1 MLVSGGKVIAIDS
14 IKKGNTN
21 KDTLSGDG
29 VWTNLGVNT
38 DVIATTKKLND
49 TKSELESKIN
59 SASSALSGEIKKKQ
73 DELKFELNDYNKIT
87 AIGPKNGTTTALAGG
102 SNVVVSA
109 GANTRV
115 DTSSA
120 GEQTIYTVNVTANP
134 TNVTVSGEHGLTA
147 RRDNNTSAYY
157 LGLSSDYIK
166 AITSVSSKLPI
177 TAFTTYSANH
187 KNDDVTPY
195 TAGNYI
201 EITNH
206 KIIGHDWTNTIKS
219 ASSNAVTTVESRFK
233 GDGSSY
239 SGYNGK
245 PFIDNTTP
253 KWSVVGDGNRISV
266 TSANNKYGVS
276 WNGEGIATEEWVLGK
291 NYLPKDVASST
302 YLTIASANEI
312 YQKKLNAG
320 AGIVIKNETDISVD
334 ISVSGDIIPYSAGEG
349 IGIDNHIVSITADYL
364 SANALKDLSG
374 RWESAANALEAS
386 ADNWNKT
393 YKDVSDSAKYWNSAY
408 EALASADKWNTTYER
423 VELSGD
429 EWDKVTDKLD
439 SATFKTYS
447 ALMEQKL
454 IDLDDKNLDVSSF
467 SSVSSDFALK
477 TEVQEEFEQTSAW
490 VKDNFLSANAL
501 DNLSGN
507 WESTYKTVETN
518 SAKWETA
525 YETLTSNSAD
535 WNEVSAKLNSATFD
549 TYSADI
555 KSTIE
560 SFSGAFVKLSGD
572 FTAHSADSDLH
583 LSAGERE
590 KWTDAANRVEN
601 SAAIWDTVSAKVNN
615 TDFEEFK
622 TSAHNELEKKLDKK
636 AFESWSANKDYDFYS
651 AGNGIKIENH
661 IVSVSADYALSAD
674 VDTRLTNYYDKDK
687 VDELIANFGGYTT
700 ATSAAPDGHPD
711 VEKIDP
717 RRIYLVK
724 MGSGP
729 TSADNYK
736 EWIYIDSAWNCVGE
750 TTMDLTPYLTKDE
763 AAHTYQPSGYYVT
776 SSTDVIK
783 PGSAWVLVNDDNN
796 IQWSGLD
803 VSELGKKYIVK
814 STNGTIG
821 VGSATVGN
829 VVTYD
834 LSGAKI
840 VGENGV
846 SAKYNPATNEWNVGL
861 EDYNDIGFAKYSSSA
876 NVYTASAVVDGYTE
890 DLNVNPTKITLN
902 NDKILLKTGFYHV
915 DVQTN
920 FTIAKPDNNYY
931 NVFVKSIPNAASITQ
946 MIDGSYSHTETV
958 DLSFD
963 IRITNDNTQ
972 LEISVENFKT
982 NETFAISNLNIHE
995 IVSMPSQIKGGAGNY
1010 QAGNGISIGND
1021 TIAAKIGNGLE
1032 FNESNAIQVKLGK
1045 GLKFDESQGVQAV
1058 TIDSD
1063 VNEVVETV
1071 KELQESLDTKITDNY
1086 PPAMITIADLQV
1098 ASNTQYAPSNGGM
1111 LIGYL
1116 FTCPITHKIYD
1127 GSNNDYKTKIGIYTK
1142 QWGSGQDN
1150 IQFNKVILGIYE
1162 YQPDYV
1168 NPVTQQVGKT
1178 EALCD
1183 TGIITLQQGY
1193 AEYDVKNLFPNKTEP
1208 EMKPGCFYYATIYMS
1223 YGNVDTNGLTLFGA
1237 PGYNTQVNNLKP
1249 GITITNI
1256 HKIKA
1261 ALYEGM
1267 EGYDPDLNFDKMGFS
1282 WQYNSYPP
1290 DETTT
1295 DSSQGIVEAHAAG
1308 RPYFAIRNV
1317 KIVTGN

>member
-29 VWTNLGVNT
+29 VWTDLGVNT

-73 DELKFELNDYNKIT
+73 DELKFELNEFNKIT

-115 DTSSA
+115 DSA
-120 GEQTIYTVNVTANP
+120 ASGEQTIYTVNVTANP
-134 TNVTVSGEHGLTA
+134 TEVTVSGEHGLSA
-147 RRDNNTSAYY
+147 RLDRNTYY
-157 LGLSSDYIK
+157 LGLNNNYIQ
-166 AITSVSSKLPI
+166 AITSVNSKLPI
-177 TAFTTYSANH
+177 TAFTTYLADH
-187 KNDDVTPY
+187 KNDDVQY
-195 TAGNYI
+195 YSAGNYI

-408 EALASADKWNTTYER
+408 DALASADKWNTTYER

-429 EWDKVTDKLD
+429 EWDKVSAKLD

-467 SSVSSDFALK
+467 SSISSDFALK

-535 WNEVSAKLNSATFD
+535 WDEVSAKLNSATFA

-560 SFSGAFVKLSGD
+560 TFSGEFVELSGD

-590 KWTDAANRVEN
+590 KWTSAANRVEN
-601 SAAIWDTVSAKVNN
+601 SAAIWDTVSAKVNK
-615 TDFEEFK
+615 TEFEEFK
-622 TSAHNELEKKLDKK
+622 TSAHNELEKKLDKVS
-636 AFESWSANKDYDFYS
+636 FESWSANKDYDFYS

-674 VDTRLTNYYDKDK
+674 VYNKAE
-687 VDELIANFGGYTT
+687 VDEKIANFGGYTT
-700 ATSAAPDGHPD
+700 ANADASGYPNVDKPST
-711 VEKIDP
+711 KY
-717 RRIYLVK
+717 IYLVK
-724 MGSGP
+724 MGDLPAS
-729 TSADNYK
+729 SDNYK
-736 EWIYIDSAWNCVGE
+736 EWIYTSADAQTNAWECVGE
-750 TTMDLTPYLTKDE
+750 TTLDLTPYLTKDE
-763 AAHTYQPSGYYVT
+763 AANTYQPIGDYVV

-783 PGSAWVLVNDDNN
+783 PGSAWVLVNDNDNV
-796 IQWSGLD
+796 QWSGLD

-829 VVTYD
+829 VITYD

-840 VGENGV
+840 VGENGI
-846 SAKYNPATNEWNVGL
+846 SAEFNHVTNEWNVGL

-890 DLNVNPTKITLN
+890 DLNVNPTKITLD
-902 NDKILLKTGFYHV
+902 NDQILLKTGFYHV

-920 FTIAKPDNNYY
+920 FTIANPDNNYY

-946 MIDGSYSHTETV
+946 MIDGSYAHTETV

-963 IRITNDNTQ
+963 IRITNDDTP

-995 IVSMPSQIKGGAGNY
+995 IVSMPSQIEGGAGNY

-1045 GLKFDESQGVQAV
+1045 GLKFDDSQGVQAV

-1071 KELQESLDTKITDNY
+1071 QELQESLDTKITDNY

-1098 ASNTQYAPSNGGM
+1098 ANQTQYAPSNGGM

-1116 FTCPITHKIYD
+1116 FTCPITHKIYA

-1142 QWGSGQDN
+1142 QWSGDN
-1150 IQFNKVILGIYE
+1150 KKVILGIYE

-1183 TGIITLQQGY
+1183 TGIIELQQGY
-1193 AEYDVKNLFPNKTEP
+1193 AEYDVKNLGTKTTH
-1208 EMKPGCFYYATIYMS
+1208 EMKPGCFYYATIYLS
-1223 YGNVDTNGLTLFGA
+1223 YKAGDTNGITLFGA

-1249 GITITNI
+1249 GITITNVNCI
-1256 HKIKA
+1256 HA
-1261 ALYEGM
+1261 SLYEGLD
-1267 EGYDPDLNFDKMGFS
+1267 GYSPDLNFDQMGFS

-1290 DETTT
+1290 SSTSDPYT
-1295 DSSQGIVEAHAAG
+1295 SQGIVEAHAAG

>member
-1 MLVSGGKVIAIDS
+1 M
-14 IKKGNTN
+14 
-21 KDTLSGDG
+21 
-29 VWTNLGVNT
+29 
-38 DVIATTKKLND
+38 
-49 TKSELESKIN
+49 
-59 SASSALSGEIKKKQ
+59 
-73 DELKFELNDYNKIT
+73 
-87 AIGPKNGTTTALAGG
+87 
-102 SNVVVSA
+102 
-109 GANTRV
+109 
-115 DTSSA
+115 
-120 GEQTIYTVNVTANP
+120 
-134 TNVTVSGEHGLTA
+134 
-147 RRDNNTSAYY
+147 
-157 LGLSSDYIK
+157 
-166 AITSVSSKLPI
+166 
-177 TAFTTYSANH
+177 
-187 KNDDVTPY
+187 
-195 TAGNYI
+195 
-201 EITNH
+201 
-206 KIIGHDWTNTIKS
+206 
-219 ASSNAVTTVESRFK
+219 
-233 GDGSSY
+233 
-239 SGYNGK
+239 
-245 PFIDNTTP
+245 
-253 KWSVVGDGNRISV
+253 
-266 TSANNKYGVS
+266 
-276 WNGEGIATEEWVLGK
+276 GK

-374 RWESAANALEAS
+374 RWESAADALEAS

-408 EALASADKWNTTYER
+408 DALASADKWNTTYER

-439 SATFKTYS
+439 SATFKSYS

-535 WNEVSAKLNSATFD
+535 WDEVSAKLNSATFA

-560 SFSGAFVKLSGD
+560 TFSGEFVELSGD
-572 FTAHSADSDLH
+572 FTAHSADSNLH

-590 KWTDAANRVEN
+590 KWTSAANRVEN

-615 TDFEEFK
+615 TEFEEFK
-622 TSAHNELEKKLDKK
+622 TSAHNELEKKLDKN

-674 VDTRLTNYYDKDK
+674 VDTRLDEYYNKDE

-700 ATSAAPDGHPD
+700 ATSAEPDGHPD
-711 VEKIDP
+711 VSEIDP

-724 MGSGP
+724 MASGP

-736 EWIYIDSAWNCVGE
+736 EWIYIDTASAWNCVGE
-750 TTMDLTPYLTKDE
+750 TTMDLTPYLTKE
-763 AAHTYQPSGYYVT
+763 LAAETYQPIGDYVV
-776 SSTDVIK
+776 SSTDIIK
-783 PGSAWVLVNDDNN
+783 PGSAWVLVNDNDNV
-796 IQWSGLD
+796 QWSGLD
-803 VSELGKKYIVK
+803 VSELGKTYVVK

-834 LSGAKI
+834 LSGATI
-840 VGENGV
+840 VGENGI
-846 SAKYNPATNEWNVGL
+846 SAGLNPATNEWNVGL

-890 DLNVNPTKITLN
+890 DLNVNPTKITLDN
-902 NDKILLKTGFYHV
+902 YKILLKTGFYHV

-920 FTIAKPDNNYY
+920 FTIANPDNNYY

-963 IRITNDNTQ
+963 IRITNDNTP

-982 NETFAISNLNIHE
+982 NEIFAISNLNIHE
-995 IVSMPSQIKGGAGNY
+995 IVSMPSQIEGGAGNY
-1010 QAGNGISIGND
+1010 QAGNGITITND
-1021 TIAAKIGNGLE
+1021 TIQAKLGNGLE
-1032 FNESNAIQVKLGK
+1032 FNESNAIQVKLGS
-1045 GLKFDESQGVQAV
+1045 GLKFDETQGVQAI

-1063 VNEVVETV
+1063 VSDVVDTV
-1071 KELQESLDTKITDNY
+1071 QELQESLDTKITDNY

-1098 ASNTQYAPSNGGM
+1098 ANQTQYAPSNGGM

-1116 FTCPITHKIYD
+1116 FTCPITHKIYV

-1142 QWGSGQDN
+1142 QWSGDN
-1150 IQFNKVILGIYE
+1150 KKVILGIYE

-1168 NPVTQQVGKT
+1168 NPDTQQVGKT

-1183 TGIITLQQGY
+1183 TGIIELQQGY
-1193 AEYDVKNLFPNKTEP
+1193 AEYDVKNLGIKTTH
-1208 EMKPGCFYYATIYMS
+1208 EMKPGCFYYATIYLS
-1223 YGNVDTNGLTLFGA
+1223 YKAGDTNGITLFGA

-1249 GITITNI
+1249 GITITNVNCI
-1256 HKIKA
+1256 HA
-1261 ALYEGM
+1261 SLYEGLD
-1267 EGYDPDLNFDKMGFS
+1267 GYSPDLNFDQMGFS

-1290 DETTT
+1290 SSTSDPYT
-1295 DSSQGIVEAHAAG
+1295 SQGIVEAHAAG

>member
-1 MLVSGGKVIAIDS
+1 
-14 IKKGNTN
+14 
-21 KDTLSGDG
+21 
-29 VWTNLGVNT
+29 
-38 DVIATTKKLND
+38 
-49 TKSELESKIN
+49 
-59 SASSALSGEIKKKQ
+59 
-73 DELKFELNDYNKIT
+73 
-87 AIGPKNGTTTALAGG
+87 
-102 SNVVVSA
+102 
-109 GANTRV
+109 
-115 DTSSA
+115 
-120 GEQTIYTVNVTANP
+120 
-134 TNVTVSGEHGLTA
+134 
-147 RRDNNTSAYY
+147 
-157 LGLSSDYIK
+157 
-166 AITSVSSKLPI
+166 
-177 TAFTTYSANH
+177 
-187 KNDDVTPY
+187 
-195 TAGNYI
+195 
-201 EITNH
+201 
-206 KIIGHDWTNTIKS
+206 
-219 ASSNAVTTVESRFK
+219 
-233 GDGSSY
+233 
-239 SGYNGK
+239 
-245 PFIDNTTP
+245 
-253 KWSVVGDGNRISV
+253 
-266 TSANNKYGVS
+266 
-276 WNGEGIATEEWVLGK
+276 
-291 NYLPKDVASST
+291 
-302 YLTIASANEI
+302 
-312 YQKKLNAG
+312 
-320 AGIVIKNETDISVD
+320 
-334 ISVSGDIIPYSAGEG
+334 
-349 IGIDNHIVSITADYL
+349 
-364 SANALKDLSG
+364 
-374 RWESAANALEAS
+374 
-386 ADNWNKT
+386 
-393 YKDVSDSAKYWNSAY
+393 
-408 EALASADKWNTTYER
+408 
-423 VELSGD
+423 
-429 EWDKVTDKLD
+429 
-439 SATFKTYS
+439 
-447 ALMEQKL
+447 MEQKL

-535 WNEVSAKLNSATFD
+535 WDEVSAKLNSATFA

-560 SFSGAFVKLSGD
+560 TFSGEFVELSGD
-572 FTAHSADSDLH
+572 FTAHSADSGLH

-590 KWTDAANRVEN
+590 KWTYAANRVEN

-615 TDFEEFK
+615 TEFEEFK
-622 TSAHNELEKKLDKK
+622 TSAHNELEKKLDKN

-674 VDTRLTNYYDKDK
+674 VDTRLDEYYNKDE

-700 ATSAAPDGHPD
+700 ATSAEPDGHPD
-711 VEKIDP
+711 VREIDP

-724 MGSGP
+724 MASGP

-736 EWIYIDSAWNCVGE
+736 EWIYIDTASAWNCVGE
-750 TTMDLTPYLTKDE
+750 TTMDLTPYLTKE
-763 AAHTYQPSGYYVT
+763 LAAETYQPIGDYVV

-783 PGSAWVLVNDDNN
+783 PGSAWVLVNDNDNV
-796 IQWSGLD
+796 QWSGLD
-803 VSELGKKYIVK
+803 VSELGNTYVVK

-840 VGENGV
+840 VGENGI
-846 SAKYNPATNEWNVGL
+846 SAEFNPVTNEWNVGL

-890 DLNVNPTKITLN
+890 DLNVNPTKITLD
-902 NDKILLKTGFYHV
+902 NDQILLKTGFYHV

-920 FTIAKPDNNYY
+920 FTIANPDNNYY

-946 MIDGSYSHTETV
+946 MIDGSYAHTETV

-963 IRITNDNTQ
+963 IRITNDDTP

-995 IVSMPSQIKGGAGNY
+995 IVSMPSQIEGGSGNY

-1032 FNESNAIQVKLGK
+1032 FNESNAIQVKLGS
-1045 GLKFDESQGVQAV
+1045 GLKFDETQGVQAI

-1063 VNEVVETV
+1063 VSDVVDTV
-1071 KELQESLDTKITDNY
+1071 QELQESLDTKITDNY

-1098 ASNTQYAPSNGGM
+1098 ANQTQYAPSNGGM

-1116 FTCPITHKIYD
+1116 FTCPITHKIYV

-1142 QWGSGQDN
+1142 QWSGDN
-1150 IQFNKVILGIYE
+1150 KKVILGIYE

-1168 NPVTQQVGKT
+1168 NPDTQQVGKT

-1183 TGIITLQQGY
+1183 TGIIELQQGY
-1193 AEYDVKNLFPNKTEP
+1193 AEYDVKNLGTKTTH
-1208 EMKPGCFYYATIYMS
+1208 EMKPGCFYYATIYLS
-1223 YGNVDTNGLTLFGA
+1223 YKAGDTNGITLFGA

-1249 GITITNI
+1249 GITITNVNCI
-1256 HKIKA
+1256 HA
-1261 ALYEGM
+1261 SLYEGLD
-1267 EGYDPDLNFDKMGFS
+1267 GYSPDLNFDQMGFS

-1290 DETTT
+1290 SSTSDPYT
-1295 DSSQGIVEAHAAG
+1295 SQGIVEAHAAG

>member
-1 MLVSGGKVIAIDS
+1 MAKQKHNTYYNENTPGSGIYYYNENGEPKKV
-14 IKKGNTN
+14 
-21 KDTLSGDG
+21 
-29 VWTNLGVNT
+29 
-38 DVIATTKKLND
+38 DV
-49 TKSELESKIN
+49 
-59 SASSALSGEIKKKQ
+59 
-73 DELKFELNDYNKIT
+73 
-87 AIGPKNGTTTALAGG
+87 G
-102 SNVVVSA
+102 S
-109 GANTRV
+109 
-115 DTSSA
+115 
-120 GEQTIYTVNVTANP
+120 
-134 TNVTVSGEHGLTA
+134 
-147 RRDNNTSAYY
+147 
-157 LGLSSDYIK
+157 
-166 AITSVSSKLPI
+166 
-177 TAFTTYSANH
+177 TYSAGSGI
-187 KNDDVTPY
+187 KIEND
-195 TAGNYI
+195 I
-201 EITNH
+201 
-206 KIIGHDWTNTIKS
+206 
-219 ASSNAVTTVESRFK
+219 
-233 GDGSSY
+233 
-239 SGYNGK
+239 
-245 PFIDNTTP
+245 
-253 KWSVVGDGNRISV
+253 
-266 TSANNKYGVS
+266 
-276 WNGEGIATEEWVLGK
+276 
-291 NYLPKDVASST
+291 
-302 YLTIASANEI
+302 
-312 YQKKLNAG
+312 
-320 AGIVIKNETDISVD
+320 
-334 ISVSGDIIPYSAGEG
+334 ISVSGKYVASADSSLDGKSLILKDNKWTELIMPPSSNWLPTIKEASANSYNAATAWTNAQGYLTAHQIIPSAKWENASNEVIAHSANWNNSYTALTANSADWLKEADIAHLATKNELNTASSTLTGQTHYLSGKIDGVTADINYLSGQIDNKLDETIYASHSGKWETASDKVEASSNYWNSVYDTVNDNSAKWDSVAESANYWNLAYNEFTENSGAWNETTQKVNDSADTWNTVTAKADQEDLETLSGELETVSSFIEEQVEWLDDAIEEVSSDVKTISG
-349 IGIDNHIVSITADYL
+349 YVKTISADVEKKLDKDDFTAWSAQTTAWDVDEYTGIDPIKVENHEISLTADY
-364 SANALKDLSG
+364 
-374 RWESAANALEAS
+374 
-386 ADNWNKT
+386 
-393 YKDVSDSAKYWNSAY
+393 
-408 EALASADKWNTTYER
+408 
-423 VELSGD
+423 
-429 EWDKVTDKLD
+429 
-439 SATFKTYS
+439 
-447 ALMEQKL
+447 
-454 IDLDDKNLDVSSF
+454 
-467 SSVSSDFALK
+467 
-477 TEVQEEFEQTSAW
+477 
-490 VKDNFLSANAL
+490 LSANAL

-518 SAKWETA
+518 SGKWETA

-535 WNEVSAKLNSATFD
+535 WNEVSAKLNSATFA

-555 KSTIE
+555 KSTIK
-560 SFSGAFVKLSGD
+560 SFSGEFVELSGN
-572 FTAHSADSDLH
+572 FTAHSADTDLH
-583 LSAGERE
+583 LSAGERV
-590 KWTDAANRVEN
+590 KWNSAANRVEN

-622 TSAHNELEKKLDKK
+622 TSAHNELEKKLYKN

-674 VDTRLTNYYDKDK
+674 VDNRLGEYYDKDE

-700 ATSAAPDGHPD
+700 ATSAEPDGHPD
-711 VEKIDP
+711 VDKIDP

-724 MGSGP
+724 MASGP

-736 EWIYIDSAWNCVGE
+736 EWIYTASAWNCVGE
-750 TTMDLTPYLTKDE
+750 TTMDLTPYLTKEE
-763 AAHTYQPSGYYVT
+763 AANTYQPSGYYVT

-783 PGSAWVLVNDDNN
+783 PGSAWVLVNDNDNV
-796 IQWSGLD
+796 QWSGLD
-803 VSELGKKYIVK
+803 VSELGKTYVVK

-846 SAKYNPATNEWNVGL
+846 SAEYNPATNEWNVGL

-890 DLNVNPTKITLN
+890 DLNVNPTKITLDN
-902 NDKILLKTGFYHV
+902 NKILLKTGFYHV

-946 MIDGSYSHTETV
+946 MIDGSYAHTETV

-963 IRITNDNTQ
+963 IRITTDDTPI
-972 LEISVENFKT
+972 EISVENFKT

-995 IVSMPSQIKGGAGNY
+995 IVSMPSQIEGGAGNY

-1063 VNEVVETV
+1063 VNEVIETV
-1071 KELQESLDTKITDNY
+1071 QELQESLDTKITDNY

-1098 ASNTQYAPSNGGM
+1098 ANQTQYAPSNGGM

-1116 FTCPITHKIYD
+1116 FTCPITHKIYA

-1142 QWGSGQDN
+1142 QWSGDN
-1150 IQFNKVILGIYE
+1150 KKVILGIYE

-1168 NPVTQQVGKT
+1168 NPDTQQVGKT

-1183 TGIITLQQGY
+1183 TGIIELQQGY
-1193 AEYDVKNLFPNKTEP
+1193 AEYDVKNLGTKTTH
-1208 EMKPGCFYYATIYMS
+1208 EMKPGCFYYATIYLS
-1223 YGNVDTNGLTLFGA
+1223 YKAGDTNGITLFGA

-1249 GITITNI
+1249 GITITNVNCI
-1256 HKIKA
+1256 HA
-1261 ALYEGM
+1261 SLYEGLD
-1267 EGYDPDLNFDKMGFS
+1267 GYSPDLNFDQMGFS

-1290 DETTT
+1290 SSTSDPYT
-1295 DSSQGIVEAHAAG
+1295 SQGIVEAHAAG